1 MLGAETDPHDVPANP
16 AQEFR
21 PEYQPLRRGLWM
33 RLPRTTTS
41 TPARASR
48 NPSIIPAGPPP
59 AMQHRTC
66 SFSAEG
72 DVVSILIL
80 VKSNEAL
87 YFHNCRVLT
96 EGIQEMIL

>member
-1 MLGAETDPHDVPANP
+1 
-16 AQEFR
+16 
-21 PEYQPLRRGLWM
+21 
-33 RLPRTTTS
+33 
-41 TPARASR
+41 
-48 NPSIIPAGPPP
+48 
-59 AMQHRTC
+59 MQHRTC